1 MAYSDIVSSDNTS
14 ALTAGK
20 LAYKTFTGADIS
32 CFINNKRVGS
42 LQAVTVSV
50 TREIQPIYVMGDPNP
65 KAFAKGKR
73 GIAGSL
79 VFSQFDRDALL
90 HDVFSEFTDKRS
102 DSSTTAGLWRWLQDR
117 GYYSGA
123 PENVISTEGYSI
135 MREMAGNLQKEYE
148 QIRTMVGQRVIQYA
162 DQIPPFNISIT
173 MVSEE
178 GAAAAA
184 SIYGVQ
190 LINQGFGWSLDDIT
204 NEAAYTFVCRSVMP
218 LTSLIATASAEGNV
232 GSVELA

>member
-1 MAYSDIVSSDNTS
+1 MGYNEIPSSDGTPS
-14 ALTAGK
+14 LTAGK

-32 CFINNKRVGS
+32 CFINDRRVGS
-42 LQAVTVSV
+42 LQAVTCSV

-90 HDVFSEFTDKRS
+90 HDVFSEFTSKS
-102 DSSTTAGLWRWLQDR
+102 SEASTTAGLWKWLADK
-117 GYYSGA
+117 GYYSGS
-123 PENVISTEGYSI
+123 PDSVLTTEGYKL
-135 MREMAGNLQKEYE
+135 MRDMAGNLEKEYE
-148 QIRTMVGQRVIQYA
+148 EIRTMVGQRVIQYA

-178 GAAAAA
+178 GAAAVA

-218 LTSLIATASAEGNV
+218 LTSLIATTANTS
-232 GSVELA
+232 LA